1 MVYKFSVSTHAG
13 MSRFGMRRSTLMR
26 ISFALTIG
34 QMLPASA
41 QSADVVAVPFV
52 GCAGDGQ
59 AGAIEAP
66 TAGATPKL
74 DRAAAEHLAYYVSED
89 LGVLAPRGW
98 QCFEL
103 YGSDGALL
111 IVTPEHHD
119 ADDLFDAKT
128 TLRGSAV
135 VLSQWSG
142 GTSGRFAV
150 AKVAARVFPIARTF
164 VQQVIDEGT
173 IPKEEFAFEPYPD
186 DTLTRRSD
194 TEVEFVT
201 PANRDGL
208 GTDGRLAKN
217 GQPISGVAIL
227 LTDGDNDLVKLE
239 TRLPP
244 DLRALAPAII
254 TSAEASQ
261 GAPPPAN

>member
-1 MVYKFSVSTHAG
+1 
-13 MSRFGMRRSTLMR
+13 MRCGTLMR
-26 ISFALTIG
+26 ISVALTIG
-34 QMLPASA
+34 QTLPASA

-74 DRAAAEHLAYYVSED
+74 DPAAAERLGYYVSED

-98 QCFEL
+98 HCFEL
-103 YGSDGALL
+103 YGADGALL
-111 IVTPEHHD
+111 IVTPERHGTN
-119 ADDLFDAKT
+119 DLFDAKMK
-128 TLRGSAV
+128 LQGPAV

-150 AKVAARVFPIARTF
+150 AKVAARLFPIARPF
-164 VQQVIDEGT
+164 VQAVIDEGVVA
-173 IPKEEFAFEPYPD
+173 KEEFAFEPYPD

-201 PANRDGL
+201 PANRDGF
-208 GTDGRLAKN
+208 GTDGRIAKN
-217 GQPISGVAIL
+217 DQPISGVAIL

-239 TRLPP
+239 TRLPA
-244 DLRALAPAII
+244 DLRELAPAII
-254 TSAEASQ
+254 TSVEANQ
-261 GAPPPAN
+261 GAPVPAN

>member
-1 MVYKFSVSTHAG
+1 MTAAISAALIGFPAVSALASG
-13 MSRFGMRRSTLMR
+13 LGSR
-26 ISFALTIG
+26 IAL
-34 QMLPASA
+34 A
-41 QSADVVAVPFV
+41 QGSETAAVPFV

-66 TAGATPKL
+66 AAGGTPRL
-74 DRAAAEHLAYYVSED
+74 ERAAAEQLAYYVSED

-98 QCFEL
+98 HCFEL
-103 YGSDGALL
+103 YGSDGAIL
-111 IVTPEHHD
+111 IVTPERHD

-128 TLRGSAV
+128 KLRGPAV

-150 AKVAARVFPIARTF
+150 AKLAARLFPIARPF
-164 VQQVIDEGT
+164 VQQVIDEG
-173 IPKEEFAFEPYPD
+173 IVPKDEFAFEPYAD

-208 GTDGRLAKN
+208 GTAGRIAKN
-217 GQPISGVAIL
+217 DQPISGVAIL
-227 LTDGDNDLVKLE
+227 LTDGDNDLIKLE

-244 DLRALAPAII
+244 DLRGLEPAII

-261 GAPPPAN
+261 GAPLPAN